1 MRYYFGNAT
10 ILAFTILFSFIVVRP
25 HTTEEVVTL
34 NNEAWAGYEEDVGP
48 ESDIGSRDELQDQ
61 DIEGLREDIEYQTQ
75 YFIAILTAVAIALT
89 IFYSNKA
96 KSWSAE
102 INAYLTMVREK
113 KEDIVESEKEAIDEA
128 VSRLPEITD
137 PRNVGF
143 TGNTVELKIG
153 GPPITKEDMENYY
166 KSAIAGLIT
175 DHEFLVN
182 IGKAFYYDGRIRK
195 SINIYDS
202 VLDRG
207 EENEEVYFY
216 KGVALQELGEHYKA
230 VVAYLN
236 AIRIKDDFA
245 KAYNNKGVAHKNLR
259 EYEEAIAAFDM
270 AIYKKPG
277 LVEAYCNKGGVLALI
292 GDYKKAIKVL
302 NIAVDISPCF
312 PQTYYNLACAYSRMR
327 KKRKMLNNLFRSIT
341 LDKYAAEVA
350 KTDGAFNRYRE
361 YTEFRRLVYPEE
373 FEGEESE

>member
-1 MRYYFGNAT
+1 
-10 ILAFTILFSFIVVRP
+10 
-25 HTTEEVVTL
+25 
-34 NNEAWAGYEEDVGP
+34 
-48 ESDIGSRDELQDQ
+48 
-61 DIEGLREDIEYQTQ
+61 
-75 YFIAILTAVAIALT
+75 
-89 IFYSNKA
+89 
-96 KSWSAE
+96 
-102 INAYLTMVREK
+102 MVREK